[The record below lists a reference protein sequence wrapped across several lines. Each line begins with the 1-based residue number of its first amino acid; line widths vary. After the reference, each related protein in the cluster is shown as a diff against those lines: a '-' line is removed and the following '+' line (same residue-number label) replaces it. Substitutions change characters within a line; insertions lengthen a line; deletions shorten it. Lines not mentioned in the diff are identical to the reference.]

1 MLKKALIAGL
11 VSVMAAGIVLGV
23 IGLAS
28 PSAVAINQGQG
39 ARQSGWTNSL
49 KERPRGSYVE
59 IDAVESP
66 SDGPRRLNQE
76 GDCGD
81 RVEQPGAGNLT
92 GSADFGRGGGRNG
105 ESLANQQG
113 SGGAAGAGRGRTG
126 NQPSPDPQTDVED
139 WLSYEGTVTGED
151 DHVTIGLDDGSTVE
165 LGMGP
170 VFYRE
175 EIGFTVTVGDQ
186 IVVTGYYEDGEFRV
200 GTIEQGGKTFRFRDE
215 YGRPLWA
222 GRGQRAA

>member
-1 MLKKALIAGL
+1 MKKALIAGL

-28 PSAVAINQGQG
+28 PSAVAISQSQG
-39 ARQSGWTNSL
+39 AHQAGWTNSPN
-49 KERPRGSYVE
+49 ERARGRYVE
-59 IDAVESP
+59 TDAVESP
-66 SDGPRRLNQE
+66 LHGPERLSQE
-76 GDCGD
+76 GGCEDCEEP
-81 RVEQPGAGNLT
+81 RVGNSAGS
-92 GSADFGRGGGRNG
+92 GGFGRGSGRNG
-105 ESLANQQG
+105 ESLANQQE
-113 SGGAAGAGRGRTG
+113 SAAAGAGRGRTG
-126 NQPSPDPQTDVED
+126 NQPSPDPQAGVEE
-139 WLSYEGTVTGED
+139 WLTYEGSVAGVD
-151 DHVTIGLDDGSTVE
+151 DHVTIELDDGSTVE